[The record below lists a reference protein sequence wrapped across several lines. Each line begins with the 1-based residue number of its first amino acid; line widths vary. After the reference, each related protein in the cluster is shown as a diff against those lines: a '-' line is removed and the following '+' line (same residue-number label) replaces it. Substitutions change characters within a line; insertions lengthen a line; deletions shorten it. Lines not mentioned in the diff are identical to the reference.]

1 MELKG
6 LMNVLPVTIERFIN
20 NDFPGWVEC
29 VLVDSEECSHRFV
42 EKAPVVSTANLSLD
56 SAFPQPG
63 HIACVL
69 EYEWIDQRGRQL
81 VRVSTT
87 NPWGIESTTG
97 NTIFTVVRDQI
108 EVV

>member
-1 MELKG
+1 
-6 LMNVLPVTIERFIN
+6 MNVLPVTIERFV
-20 NDFPGWVEC
+20 DEGFPGFVDC
-29 VLVDSEECSHRFV
+29 VLVDSEDCSHRFV

-63 HIACVL
+63 YIACVV
-69 EYEWIDQRGRQL
+69 EDEWIDERGPQL

-97 NTIFTVVRDQI
+97 DTTFTVLREKI
-108 EVV
+108 ERV